1 MQLSTTVTALLAAL
15 VSGSVNSLQVALAHL
30 FFNITGIIIWYPV
43 PFMRR
48 IPLNGAITLGKLT
61 RVWRGFPLL
70 YIAVCF
76 FLIPLFF
83 FGLSSLYMGA
93 AGLVALAILLT
104 IALVVG
110 VAYTVFWCYKKDG
123 KKKTIDAFALR
134 QRKQEAIKS
143 LPDNM
148 ETLQSEVEY
157 LKRKIG
163 LLIEHT
169 GAPDEEEPDDE
180 EQQLIAKKE
189 EKSSNTEDDS
199 VVVDEIQT

>member
-1 MQLSTTVTALLAAL
+1 MLSSTVTALLAAL
-15 VSGSVNSLQVALAHL
+15 VSGSVDSLQVALAHL
-30 FFNITGIIIWYPV
+30 FFNLTGILIWYPI

-48 IPLNGAITLGKLT
+48 IPLRGAVTLGKLT

-104 IALVVG
+104 IAVVAG
-110 VAYTVFWCYKKDG
+110 VAYTLFWCYKKDG
-123 KKKTIDAFALR
+123 KKKTIDAFATR

-143 LPDNM
+143 LPDDM

-157 LKRKIG
+157 LKRKIE
-163 LLIEHT
+163 LLVEHT
-169 GAPDEEEPDDE
+169 GAPDDE
-180 EQQLIAKKE
+180 EVDDVEKQELLAK
-189 EKSSNTEDDS
+189 TEDKESTADDS
-199 VVVDEIQT
+199 EIANEIQT